1 MAVPVMFGLMLVSL
15 TAVAVILA
23 LPPLL
28 LGARLP
34 RDRGLVKFLLYFV
47 CIGAGYILIEVAL
60 IQRFV
65 LFLGHPTYALTV
77 IIFSML
83 MASGCGSYF
92 SRRIVG
98 LSHARLSWTMVLVA
112 AAVTLLM
119 VCVAP
124 VTEAGVGW
132 PLWLKIMLTIL
143 MIAPP
148 AFFMGI
154 PLPTGLAMLE
164 LRHKPSVKW
173 AWALNSASSVL
184 GSVSA
189 IFLAIYAGLEQT
201 LLVGG
206 AFYIAALIVLLLMSR
221 DLPASQPSLDRSRA
235 CSTG

>member
-1 MAVPVMFGLMLVSL
+1 MMLV
-15 TAVAVILA
+15 
-23 LPPLL
+23 
-28 LGARLP
+28 
-34 RDRGLVKFLLYFV
+34 
-47 CIGAGYILIEVAL
+47 
-60 IQRFV
+60 
-65 LFLGHPTYALTV
+65 TV
-77 IIFSML
+77 
-83 MASGCGSYF
+83 
-92 SRRIVG
+92 
-98 LSHARLSWTMVLVA
+98 
-112 AAVTLLM
+112 AVTLLM

-132 PLWLKIMLTIL
+132 PAWLKVVLAVL
-143 MIAPP
+143 MVAPP

-201 LLVGG
+201 LIAGG
-206 AFYIAALIVLLLMSR
+206 AFYIAALIVLLIMNR
-221 DLPASQPSLDRSRA
+221 KLPASPSSFDKSRA

>member
-1 MAVPVMFGLMLVSL
+1 MAVPVMYGLLAISL
-15 TAVAVILA
+15 AATAIILA

-34 RDRGLVKFLLYFV
+34 RDKGLLTFLLYFV
-47 CIGAGYILIEVAL
+47 SIGAGYILIEVAL

-83 MASGCGSYF
+83 ISSGVGSYF

-98 LSHARLSWTMVLVA
+98 LSQSRLSGMMTLVA
-112 AAVTLLM
+112 ASVALLTVAVG
-119 VCVAP
+119 P

-132 PLWLKIMLTIL
+132 PAWLKVLLTVL

-148 AFFMGI
+148 AFFMGM

-164 LRHKPSVKW
+164 VRHKPSVKW

-189 IFLAIYAGLEQT
+189 IFLAIYTGLNRT

-206 AFYIAALIVLLLMSR
+206 ALYLAALLVVMALGR
-221 DLPASQPSLDRSRA
+221 RPQAAEAASTPVRP
-235 CSTG
+235 